1 MYTYNGNKVNT
12 RKGFTE
18 TNGTQHPQVIFTKW
32 SREELEAIG
41 LVYVEETPVAKPDTR
56 FYWENG
62 TPRILEDRE
71 EFEEDGT
78 TPLMEDGKRVVTKG
92 LKTNAIALVKRQAG
106 DLLID
111 TDYYGQRRQD
121 EILLAKT
128 PTEIP
133 AAVLNYRDSVRVT
146 SNEIEAAITACTT
159 LEQFMALY
167 DTPVDAEGMA
177 TGNATIV
184 DWPVKD

>member
-18 TNGTQHPQVIFTKW
+18 SNGTQHPQVIFTKW

-78 TPLMEDGKRVVTKG
+78 TPQLNEDGTQMVTKG

-106 DLLID
+106 DILRE
-111 TDYYGQRRQD
+111 TDWLVTR
-121 EILLAKT
+121 A
-128 PTEIP
+128 TEDSTSPVP
-133 AAVLNYRDSVRVT
+133 AEVTTYRASVRT
-146 SNEIEAAITACTT
+146 KSNDIETAITACTT
-159 LEQFMALY
+159 LEQFMVLY
-167 DTPVDAEGMA
+167 DTPVDADGMP

-184 DWPVKD
+184 DWPIKG

>member
-12 RKGFTE
+12 RKGFTDA
-18 TNGTQHPQVIFTKW
+18 NGTQHPQVIFTKW

-41 LVYVEETPVAKPDTR
+41 LVYVEETPVTKPDTR

-78 TPLMEDGKRVVTKG
+78 TPQLNEDGTQMVTKG

-106 DLLID
+106 DILKE
-111 TDYYGQRRQD
+111 TDWLVTR
-121 EILLAKT
+121 A
-128 PTEIP
+128 TEDSTSPVP
-133 AAVLNYRDSVRVT
+133 AEVTTYRASVRT
-146 SNEIEAAITACTT
+146 KSNDIETAITACTT
-159 LEQFMALY
+159 LEQFMVLY

-184 DWPVKD
+184 DWPIKG